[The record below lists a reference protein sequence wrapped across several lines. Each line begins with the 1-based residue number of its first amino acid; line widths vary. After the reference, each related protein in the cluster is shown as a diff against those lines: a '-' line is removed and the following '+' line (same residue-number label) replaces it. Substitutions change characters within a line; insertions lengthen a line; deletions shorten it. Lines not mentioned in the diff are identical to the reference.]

1 MFPQSKLLEFCLRP
15 WFTYAHSALYDN
27 YSNQLQ
33 ASTHLQPLPNHG
45 SNLCHRTTSCSSS
58 CAGEIHT
65 FGSFYNILC
74 FLTVTIL
81 SSTDL
86 LVEELSTIL
95 DLTCTKSLPCV
106 LAQALI
112 EPLLMY
118 FIYPFMYLSVAL
130 GNALHCCTFNL
141 GSQHHLIFVLG
152 FHLS

>member
-1 MFPQSKLLEFCLRP
+1 MVQIFANVLLRVVPLVPAR
-15 WFTYAHSALYDN
+15 
-27 YSNQLQ
+27 
-33 ASTHLQPLPNHG
+33 STPLAP
-45 SNLCHRTTSCSSS
+45 STTS
-58 CAGEIHT
+58 
-65 FGSFYNILC
+65 LC

-112 EPLLMY
+112 EPLLIY